1 MVRSHPQWLA
11 ARSLVTAGRIGDL
24 RAMLGVFSYFNDEPS
39 NIRNVPAYGGGALM
53 DIGCYL
59 VNTSRFITGR
69 EPSRVAGAVQR
80 DPAFGTD
87 RLTSML
93 LDYDGVHLAGTCS
106 TQMTYYQR
114 IQIFGTL
121 GQIEIR
127 IPFNAPPDRDCE
139 IVVDTSKDPFGS
151 ERELQTFPVCNQYT
165 IQGDRFSKAVLE
177 GTDRPRSA
185 RGFDPQHGV
194 YGSGVQIGGVG
205 AVGTTGR
212 LSSAFHS
219 GGVTPSRCRVKKS

>member
-1 MVRSHPQWLA
+1 
-11 ARSLVTAGRIGDL
+11 
-24 RAMLGVFSYFNDEPS
+24 
-39 NIRNVPAYGGGALM
+39 M

-106 TQMTYYQR
+106 TQMVYYQR

-121 GQIEIR
+121 GQIDIR
-127 IPFNAPPDRDCE
+127 IPFNAPPDRRVRDRRRQRQGPYGGGQE
-139 IVVDTSKDPFGS
+139 V
-151 ERELQTFPVCNQYT
+151 LTFPICDQYT
-165 IQGDRFSKAVLE
+165 LQGDRFSRAVLD
-177 GTDRPRSA
+177 GTDVPEPLEDSIRNMECMEAVFRSA
-185 RGFDPQHGV
+185 ESGQWERPGPQ
-194 YGSGVQIGGVG
+194 
-205 AVGTTGR
+205 
-212 LSSAFHS
+212 
-219 GGVTPSRCRVKKS
+219 